1 MFEMA
6 VRQNLEEEKQ
16 NQLRWQV
23 KIGED
28 PMTADARVEIIE
40 SRRDA
45 QQEYLVSFYLFS
57 SY

>member
-6 VRQNLEEEKQ
+6 VRQNLDEEKQ

-40 SRRDA
+40 SRHDA
-45 QQEYLVSFYLFS
+45 QQEYLVSFY
-57 SY
+57 